1 MGQRKT
7 GVERM
12 EQSKR
17 VTGVNVAELYK
28 LGASITECTEIV
40 IAAPG
45 IESLIEHAEDGD
57 KAAAKEVLALASAYL
72 NHEILG
78 QMPLKLRRYLGNALA
93 KASLGESAD
102 VTLNLKREGR
112 PRQEHRT
119 KLSIGLLIHTAMQ
132 SGKSLE
138 EACFDCQDFFEANIE
153 ARGQQYG
160 YTKTPDPK
168 TLERIYCEVLPEI
181 KAIYKEVLSATST

>member
-1 MGQRKT
+1 MGKQ
-7 GVERM
+7 
-12 EQSKR
+12 KR
-17 VTGVNVAELYK
+17 SRRATGVNVGELHR
-28 LGASITECTEIV
+28 LGASITECAETV
-40 IAAPG
+40 IAAPS

-78 QMPLKLRRYLGNALA
+78 QIPLALRRYLGNALA

-102 VTLNLKREGR
+102 VTLNLKRDGR

-119 KLSIGLLIHTAMQ
+119 KLSIALRIHTAMQ
-132 SGKSLE
+132 NGRSLE
-138 EACFDCQDFFEANIE
+138 DACFDCQDFFEANIE
-153 ARGQQYG
+153 ARGHLYG
-160 YTKTPDPK
+160 YTKTPDYK

-181 KAIYKEVLSATST
+181 KAIYKEVLSSTST